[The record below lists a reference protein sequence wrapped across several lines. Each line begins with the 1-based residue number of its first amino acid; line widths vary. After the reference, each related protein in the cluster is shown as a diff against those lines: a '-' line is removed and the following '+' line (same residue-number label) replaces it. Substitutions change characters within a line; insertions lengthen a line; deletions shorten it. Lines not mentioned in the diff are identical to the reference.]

1 MTMKV
6 SRKDKIFFS
15 TVYFV
20 QGAVALSGLA
30 LLHFEKDILQLSA
43 AELATFSAL
52 ITLLAWS
59 FKPIYGLISDLF
71 PIRGQRRK
79 PYLVLTSLLTFVS
92 YLYLGA
98 FSHDY
103 MTTLVPLV
111 LANIGLG
118 FTDVLCDG
126 LVVERSTK
134 ENVGKL
140 QNLCWSSKFAALFVV
155 SMLGGFLNEK
165 LGIVSGA
172 DPMSYLPGIKTMLY
186 ITSILPLITLFQVL
200 MLDEKKVK
208 AEGKFV
214 HLMKTWGHTAWIWL
228 RRPAVKRSFWGFLG
242 ALVFIFVW
250 RAAPSSSSPMTYF
263 VINERA
269 FNDQYLGIVGSI
281 GFLGNL
287 IGAVL
292 YGKWI
297 DKLPIRKV
305 FFWTISL
312 GTLFGFL
319 NLFIIYDWD
328 PVSVLGFD
336 VHYKTFN
343 MILSFVGGI
352 IFYVSFLPLLKLA
365 AMICPKKREATMFAI
380 IASIMNIGLALSSQ
394 FGGMIWASGF
404 SENYDLLDT
413 YLITILL
420 CNLLVLPFILLLPKK
435 QEPLKT

>member
-1 MTMKV
+1 MNV
-6 SRKDKIFFS
+6 SRKDKIFFA

-20 QGAVALSGLA
+20 QGAIALSGLA
-30 LLHFEKDILQLSA
+30 LLHFEKDILGLSA
-43 AELATFSAL
+43 AQLATFSFL
-52 ITLLAWS
+52 ITILAWG

-79 PYLVLTSLLTFVS
+79 PYLVITSLLTFAS

-140 QNLCWSSKFAALFVV
+140 QNLCWTSKFTALFIV
-155 SMLGGFLNEK
+155 SILAGFLNEK
-165 LGIVSGA
+165 LGIVA
-172 DPMSYLPGIKTMLY
+172 DVDPMTYLPGIKTMLY
-186 ITSILPLITLFQVL
+186 ITATLPLITLFQVL
-200 MLDEKKVK
+200 MLDEEKIKP
-208 AEGKFV
+208 EGK
-214 HLMKTWGHTAWIWL
+214 LMHFMKKWGHSSWMWL
-228 RRPAVKRSFWGFLG
+228 RKPAVKRSFWGFVG

-250 RAAPSSSSPMTYF
+250 RATPSGGSPMTYF
-263 VINERA
+263 VIDERG

-287 IGAVL
+287 VGAFL

-297 DKLPIRKV
+297 DKMPIRKV
-305 FFWTISL
+305 FFWTILL
-312 GTLFGFL
+312 GTAFGFL
-319 NLFIIYDWD
+319 DLFIIYDWE
-328 PVSVLGFD
+328 PRHFLGLEI
-336 VHYKTFN
+336 HYKTFN
-343 MILSFVGGI
+343 MLLTFLGGI

-365 AMICPKKREATMFAI
+365 AIICPKHREATMFAI
-380 IASIMNIGLALSSQ
+380 IASIMNIGLGLSSQ
-394 FGGMIWASGF
+394 FGGMIWEHGF
-404 SENYDLLDT
+404 AEDFSQLDV
-413 YLITILL
+413 YVITILL
-420 CNLLVLPFILLLPKK
+420 INLVVLPFILLLPKK
-435 QEPLKT
+435 QEALKV